1 MSRYGRVLFAG
12 ALALG
17 IAGQAQAISISGL
30 TITANGPNTADGKTD
45 TVTNYN
51 ENRSTRTVL
60 DSGGS
65 ALDSVGSQ
73 VDAATRYAAITVAD
87 GGVATT
93 ASRNATHDYK
103 ITFTVSSAPF
113 ILYNVIIDT
122 SRLGNINRVDDGT
135 GGATGSVGAVTGRV
149 NGIINAT
156 LGLGG
161 VSLAQGTN
169 NANTNINQTTS
180 TLTLS
185 GLTGTNVITLDFSWT
200 SAVNSTCSGFL
211 CSTTGNDEIAVRL
224 GMTGTGSGTPGTT
237 ADDYPGSPSRNINN
251 DGHFVGIKALVTV
264 PEPGTLSLLGLGLG
278 SLAVLRRRARAA

>member
-1 MSRYGRVLFAG
+1 
-12 ALALG
+12 LALG
-17 IAGQAQAISISGL
+17 VAGQAQAISITGL
-30 TITANGPNTADGKTD
+30 TITANGPNSADGKTD

-51 ENRSTRTVL
+51 EVRSARTIL

-65 ALDSVGSQ
+65 ALDSVGSSVNAQ
-73 VDAATRYAAITVAD
+73 TRYSSVTVAD

-113 ILYNVIIDT
+113 ILYDVIIDT
-122 SRLGNINRVDDGT
+122 SRLGNINRIDDGT
-135 GGATGSVGAVTGRV
+135 GGATGSIGALTGRV
-149 NGIINAT
+149 NGVINPT
-156 LGLGG
+156 LAMGG

-185 GLTGTNVITLDFSWT
+185 GLTGTNVITLDFSWS
-200 SAVNSTCSGFL
+200 SAVSSTCTGFL
-211 CSTTGNDEIAVRL
+211 CSTTGNDEIAVRF

-251 DGHFVGIKALVTV
+251 DGHFVGITALVTV
-264 PEPGTLSLLGLGLG
+264 PEPGTLALLGLGLG
-278 SLAVLRRRARAA
+278 GLAVLRRRVRDE